1 MYESD
6 TLPHPVILFD
16 GVCNLCNKTVQF
28 VIKHDK
34 DRLYRFASFQSNFGR
49 EVLQYF
55 NIKESKFET
64 FILLENGKMYDRSS
78 GALRVTKK
86 LKGGWKMLYGFMF
99 VPKFMRD
106 AVYNVVARNRYKWF
120 GKEESCWVPTP
131 ELKELFYN

>member
-99 VPKFMRD
+99 VPKFIRD
-106 AVYNVVARNRYKWF
+106 AVYN
-120 GKEESCWVPTP
+120 
-131 ELKELFYN
+131 L